1 MNDKISWLSVKSLLR
16 LEMRARFGSR
26 VDMTP
31 KAKVGKA
38 LSMLFTLAIYAIL
51 VTGIY
56 YLAEMFVR
64 RSHMPFEFLVMAM
77 TFTVCVTTLV
87 AIGNVVKN
95 LYLSGDNELLLRF
108 PVNGRE
114 ILLSKSLYCMV
125 HNIVINLLILI
136 PVCVIYGVVSS
147 APVGY
152 YFVMLA
158 VMVLAAPLPY
168 AIANL
173 LAIPVMMLMNL
184 VKNQFLLVLIL
195 LIAAIC
201 AGFILYMTALSGV
214 LEYMRDESANL
225 FSPAV
230 MEKFR
235 NFAGAAY
242 PFKWYALLLG
252 GWFSGYSSLDAGL
265 SFLYLFLIT
274 AALSVAAYFVTTR
287 NYYRIILVG
296 VETEKVSFQKKIP
309 NIKRSVFG
317 TLLNREFFLILRS
330 FNYSFQYLAMAV
342 AAPVM
347 VYYCNDLAATMG
359 QNTVGAAIV
368 PGLTLLV
375 IIIFSAIIV
384 SFAST
389 SISREGNAFY
399 HTKIIPVSYSTQILA
414 KLVLYGAVGMAS
426 VVLSTIVVAAAF
438 GTDAAGNLL
447 TDLDIGCIFIIS
459 EMITLALTCLAIASD
474 VKSPTFN
481 VVGDGEMVSASK
493 NMIISLIVGILVAA
507 VFGMFTMVFSFVP
520 LQVGSTVVI
529 PIGEPNNIYAILCGV
544 SAVILAAS
552 VAALFVNLDKRYQKI
567 AP

>member
-1 MNDKISWLSVKSLLR
+1 MKDKISWLSVRSLVR

-26 VDMTP
+26 VDMTA
-31 KAKVGKA
+31 KAKASKA
-38 LSMLFTLAIYAIL
+38 LSIIFTLAIYAVL

-64 RSHMPFEFLVMAM
+64 RSHMPFEFLVVAM
-77 TFTVCVTTLV
+77 TFTVCVTTIV

-114 ILLSKSLYCMV
+114 ILISKSIYCFL
-125 HNIVINLLILI
+125 HNVAINLLIMI

-152 YFVMLA
+152 YFVAIAVTLLA
-158 VMVLAAPLPY
+158 IPLPY

-173 LAIPVMMLMNL
+173 LAIPVMMIMNL

-201 AGFILYMTALSGV
+201 GVFILYMTALSGV
-214 LEYMRDESANL
+214 LEYMRDESESM

-230 MEKFR
+230 MDIFR
-235 NFAGAAY
+235 NFANSAY
-242 PFKWYALLLG
+242 PFRWYALLLG
-252 GWFSGYSSLDAGL
+252 GWFSGYGSQAAGL

-274 AALSVAAYFVTTR
+274 AALCVGAYFVTSRT
-287 NYYRIILVG
+287 YYQIILNG
-296 VETEKVSFQKKIP
+296 IETEKVSFQKKLP

-317 TLLNREFFLILRS
+317 TLLHREFFLILRS

-359 QNTVGAAIV
+359 KNTVGAAIV

-399 HTKIIPVSYSTQILA
+399 HTKIVPVSYTTQILA
-414 KLVLYGAVGMAS
+414 KLFLYGAVGTAS
-426 VVLSTIVVAAAF
+426 VVLSTVVVAAAF
-438 GTDAAGNLL
+438 GTDKAGNLL
-447 TDLDIGCIFIIS
+447 TSLDIGCIFIIS
-459 EMITLALTCLAIASD
+459 QMITMALTCLAIAAD

-481 VVGDGEMVSASK
+481 VVGDGEMVSANK
-493 NMIISLIVGILVAA
+493 NMVVSLLVGIVVAA
-507 VFGMFTMVFSFVP
+507 LFGVFTMVFSFLP
-520 LQVGSTVVI
+520 LQVGDVVI
-529 PIGEPNNIYAILCGV
+529 VPAGEMNNIYAILAGISV
-544 SAVILAAS
+544 VILAGS
-552 VAALFVNLDKRYQKI
+552 IAALFANLERRYQKI

>member
-1 MNDKISWLSVKSLLR
+1 MKDKISWLSVRSLVR

-26 VDMTP
+26 VDMTA
-31 KAKVGKA
+31 KAKASKA
-38 LSMLFTLAIYAIL
+38 LSIIFTLAIYAVL

-64 RSHMPFEFLVMAM
+64 RSHMPFEFLVVAM
-77 TFTVCVTTLV
+77 TFTVCVTTIV

-114 ILLSKSLYCMV
+114 ILISKSIYCFL
-125 HNIVINLLILI
+125 HNVVINLLIMI

-152 YFVMLA
+152 YFVAIAVTLLA
-158 VMVLAAPLPY
+158 IPLPY

-173 LAIPVMMLMNL
+173 LAIPVMMIMNL

-201 AGFILYMTALSGV
+201 GVFILYMTALSGV
-214 LEYMRDESANL
+214 LEYMRDESESM

-230 MEKFR
+230 MDIFR
-235 NFAGAAY
+235 NFADSAY
-242 PFKWYALLLG
+242 PFRWYALLLG
-252 GWFSGYSSLDAGL
+252 GWFSGYGSQAAGL

-274 AALSVAAYFVTTR
+274 AVLCVGAYFVTSRT
-287 NYYRIILVG
+287 YYQIILNG
-296 VETEKVSFQKKIP
+296 IETEKVSFQKKLP

-317 TLLNREFFLILRS
+317 TLLHREFFLILRS

-359 QNTVGAAIV
+359 KNTVGAAIV

-399 HTKIIPVSYSTQILA
+399 HTKIVPVSYTTQILA
-414 KLVLYGAVGMAS
+414 KLFLYGAVGTAS
-426 VVLSTIVVAAAF
+426 VVLSTVVVAAAF
-438 GTDAAGNLL
+438 GTDKAGNLL
-447 TDLDIGCIFIIS
+447 TSLDIGCIFIIS
-459 EMITLALTCLAIASD
+459 QMITMALTCLAIAAD

-481 VVGDGEMVSASK
+481 VVGDGEMVSANK
-493 NMIISLIVGILVAA
+493 NMVVSLLVGIVVAA
-507 VFGMFTMVFSFVP
+507 LFGVFTMVFSFLP
-520 LQVGSTVVI
+520 LQVGDVVI
-529 PIGEPNNIYAILCGV
+529 VPAGEMNNIYAILAGISV
-544 SAVILAAS
+544 VILAGS
-552 VAALFVNLDKRYQKI
+552 IAALFANLERRYQKI

>member
-1 MNDKISWLSVKSLLR
+1 MKDKISWLSVRSLVR

-26 VDMTP
+26 VDMTA
-31 KAKVGKA
+31 KAKASKA
-38 LSMLFTLAIYAIL
+38 LSIIFTLAIYAVL

-64 RSHMPFEFLVMAM
+64 RSHMPFEFLVVAM
-77 TFTVCVTTLV
+77 TFTVCVTTIV

-114 ILLSKSLYCMV
+114 ILISKSIYCFL
-125 HNIVINLLILI
+125 HNVVINLLIMI

-152 YFVMLA
+152 YFVAIAVTLLA
-158 VMVLAAPLPY
+158 IPLPY

-173 LAIPVMMLMNL
+173 LAIPVMMIMNL

-201 AGFILYMTALSGV
+201 GVFILYMTALSGV
-214 LEYMRDESANL
+214 LEYMRDESESM

-230 MEKFR
+230 MDIFR
-235 NFAGAAY
+235 NFADSAY
-242 PFKWYALLLG
+242 PFRWYALLLG
-252 GWFSGYSSLDAGL
+252 GWFSGYGSQAAGL

-274 AALSVAAYFVTTR
+274 AALCVGAYFVTSRT
-287 NYYRIILVG
+287 YYQIILNG
-296 VETEKVSFQKKIP
+296 IETEKVSFQKKLP

-317 TLLNREFFLILRS
+317 TLLHREFFLILRS

-359 QNTVGAAIV
+359 KNTVGAAIV

-399 HTKIIPVSYSTQILA
+399 HTKIVPVSYTTQILA
-414 KLVLYGAVGMAS
+414 KLFLYGAVGTAS
-426 VVLSTIVVAAAF
+426 VVLSTVVVAAAF
-438 GTDAAGNLL
+438 GTDKAGNLL
-447 TDLDIGCIFIIS
+447 TSLDIGCIFIIS
-459 EMITLALTCLAIASD
+459 QMITMALTCLAIAAD

-481 VVGDGEMVSASK
+481 VVGDGEMVSANK
-493 NMIISLIVGILVAA
+493 NMVVSLLVGIVVAA
-507 VFGMFTMVFSFVP
+507 LFGVFTMVFSFLP
-520 LQVGSTVVI
+520 LQVGDAVI
-529 PIGEPNNIYAILCGV
+529 VPVGEMNNIYAILAGISV
-544 SAVILAAS
+544 VILAGS
-552 VAALFVNLDKRYQKI
+552 IAALFANLERRYQKI

>member
-1 MNDKISWLSVKSLLR
+1 MKDKISWLSVRSLVR

-26 VDMTP
+26 VDMTA
-31 KAKVGKA
+31 KAKASKA
-38 LSMLFTLAIYAIL
+38 LSIIFTLAIYAVL

-64 RSHMPFEFLVMAM
+64 RSHMPFEFLVVAM
-77 TFTVCVTTLV
+77 TFTVCVTTIV

-114 ILLSKSLYCMV
+114 ILISKSIYCFL
-125 HNIVINLLILI
+125 HNVAINLLIMI

-152 YFVMLA
+152 YFVAIAVTLLA
-158 VMVLAAPLPY
+158 IPLPY

-173 LAIPVMMLMNL
+173 LAIPVMMIMNL

-201 AGFILYMTALSGV
+201 GVFILYMTALSGV
-214 LEYMRDESANL
+214 LEYMRDESESM

-230 MEKFR
+230 MDIFR
-235 NFAGAAY
+235 NFADSAY
-242 PFKWYALLLG
+242 PFRWYALLLG
-252 GWFSGYSSLDAGL
+252 GWFSGYGSQAAGL

-274 AALSVAAYFVTTR
+274 AALCVGAYFVTSRT
-287 NYYRIILVG
+287 YYQIILNG
-296 VETEKVSFQKKIP
+296 IETEKVSFQKKIP

-317 TLLNREFFLILRS
+317 TLLHREFFLILRS

-359 QNTVGAAIV
+359 KNTVGAAIV

-399 HTKIIPVSYSTQILA
+399 HTKIVPVSYTTQILA
-414 KLVLYGAVGMAS
+414 KLFLYGAVGTAS
-426 VVLSTIVVAAAF
+426 VVLSTVVVAAAF
-438 GTDAAGNLL
+438 GTDKAGNLL
-447 TDLDIGCIFIIS
+447 TSLDIGCIFIIS
-459 EMITLALTCLAIASD
+459 QMITMALTCLAIAAD

-481 VVGDGEMVSASK
+481 VVGDGEMVSANK
-493 NMIISLIVGILVAA
+493 NMVVSLLVGIVVAA
-507 VFGMFTMVFSFVP
+507 LFGVFTMVFSFLP
-520 LQVGSTVVI
+520 LQVGDAVI
-529 PIGEPNNIYAILCGV
+529 VPVGEMNNIYAILAGISV
-544 SAVILAAS
+544 VILAGS
-552 VAALFVNLDKRYQKI
+552 IAALFANLERRYQKI

>member
-1 MNDKISWLSVKSLLR
+1 MNDKISMQSVRTLVR

-26 VDMTP
+26 VDTTP
-31 KAKVGKA
+31 KDKAGKA
-38 LSMLFTLAIYAIL
+38 LGIIFTLAIYAIL

-56 YLAEMFVR
+56 FLAAMFVR
-64 RSHMPFEFLVMAM
+64 RSDMPFEFLVVAM
-77 TFTVCVTTLV
+77 TFTVCVTTVV

-108 PVNGRE
+108 PVNGKE
-114 ILLSKSLYCMV
+114 ILLAKSIYCFI
-125 HNIVINLLILI
+125 HNVVINLLIMI
-136 PVCVIYGVVSS
+136 PVCAIYGAVSS
-147 APVGY
+147 APVGF
-152 YFVMLA
+152 YFVAIA
-158 VMVLAAPLPY
+158 VMIVAIPLPY

-201 AGFILYMTALSGV
+201 GVFILYMTALSGV
-214 LEYMRDESANL
+214 LEYMRDEGEGM
-225 FSPAV
+225 FSPEV
-230 MEKFR
+230 MSIFR
-235 NFAGAAY
+235 NFADGAY
-242 PFKWYALLLG
+242 PFRWYAMLLG
-252 GWFSGYSSLDAGL
+252 GWFSGYSAKDAGL
-265 SFLYLFLIT
+265 AFLYIFLIT
-274 AALSVAAYFVTTR
+274 AAISVAAYFVTTR
-287 NYYRIILVG
+287 TYYKIILIG
-296 VETEKVSFQKKIP
+296 IETEKVSFQKKIP
-309 NIKRSVFG
+309 NIRRSVFG
-317 TLLNREFFLILRS
+317 TLLHREFFLILRS

-359 QNTVGAAIV
+359 KNTVGAAIV

-389 SISREGNAFY
+389 SISREGSAFY
-399 HTKIIPVSYSTQILA
+399 HTKIVPVSYTTQILA
-414 KLVLYGAVGMAS
+414 KLVLYAAVGTAS
-426 VVLSTIVVAAAF
+426 VVLSTVVVAAAF
-438 GTDAAGNLL
+438 GTEEAGRLL
-447 TDLDIGCIFIIS
+447 TSLDIGCIFIIS

-481 VVGDGEMVSASK
+481 VVGDGEMVSANK
-493 NMIISLIVGILVAA
+493 NMVLSLVVGIVVAA
-507 VFGMFTMVFSFVP
+507 LFGVFTMIFSFLP
-520 LQVGSTVVI
+520 LQVGDVVII
-529 PIGEPNNIYAILCGV
+529 PIGETNNIYAILGGI

-552 VAALFVNLDKRYQKI
+552 VAGLFANLERRYQRI